1 MRVSKALAATARRA
15 QTVAITVRGKILL
28 AFFAVSTITGCLGA
42 YAVASVGEAG
52 KLVVATYDKPL
63 MSTSYARLALSSFT
77 SGELAMAQR
86 QATTDPDKARKLD
99 ARMDELSHTV
109 SEALAVAEER
119 ASSIRAAAAAHDIAR
134 LIARYNEL
142 RQLLLAHPVG
152 AIQQSKSDA
161 SAAAIIEAFDGL
173 VELTAEDGFK
183 DRARALASIERYR
196 LLTLLATAGAFLL
209 SALIAGFLAHRMVRP
224 IAVASRAARRI
235 AAGELDVMIESNGGD
250 ELGELLSSMA
260 TMRDNI
266 RAMVDREIAARRSA
280 QSRLANALE
289 TCSEGVAFVDGQ
301 GRIIT
306 ANSQM
311 CAFFPDLNCDP
322 SAETS
327 LSEALEE
334 AFGSPAGEI
343 CLPDRRWIR
352 VKRSG
357 ETEDGYVVFAGDI
370 TPLKERET
378 ALLLAKEQAEAAD
391 KAKTS
396 FLATMSH
403 ELRTPLNAVI
413 GFSEIIANELFGPVG
428 TPRYRE
434 FAADVVSSARHLLQM
449 INDILDIVK
458 LQSGKTELVIG
469 VVQVEEVIVESLTII
484 QAQAEKSEIVIR
496 KEIEAGLPPIRADQV
511 RLRQILLNLLSNAL
525 KFTPCGGDVCVSVQ
539 VCGSEMIFAVRDTGI
554 GIALSDIP
562 KALEPF
568 AQIDSS
574 LSRKYDGTGLG
585 LPLTK
590 RFAELHG
597 GHLAIESA
605 PGEGTTVTVTLP
617 LVEGAPAS
625 LARAV

>member
-1 MRVSKALAATARRA
+1 MR
-15 QTVAITVRGKILL
+15 
-28 AFFAVSTITGCLGA
+28 
-42 YAVASVGEAG
+42 
-52 KLVVATYDKPL
+52 
-63 MSTSYARLALSSFT
+63 
-77 SGELAMAQR
+77 
-86 QATTDPDKARKLD
+86 
-99 ARMDELSHTV
+99 
-109 SEALAVAEER
+109 
-119 ASSIRAAAAAHDIAR
+119 
-134 LIARYNEL
+134 
-142 RQLLLAHPVG
+142 
-152 AIQQSKSDA
+152 
-161 SAAAIIEAFDGL
+161 
-173 VELTAEDGFK
+173 LT
-183 DRARALASIERYR
+183 
-196 LLTLLATAGAFLL
+196 
-209 SALIAGFLAHRMVRP
+209 
-224 IAVASRAARRI
+224 
-235 AAGELDVMIESNGGD
+235 
-250 ELGELLSSMA
+250 
-260 TMRDNI
+260 
-266 RAMVDREIAARRSA
+266 
-280 QSRLANALE
+280 
-289 TCSEGVAFVDGQ
+289 
-301 GRIIT
+301 
-306 ANSQM
+306 
-311 CAFFPDLNCDP
+311 
-322 SAETS
+322 
-327 LSEALEE
+327 
-334 AFGSPAGEI
+334 
-343 CLPDRRWIR
+343 DRRWIR

-469 VVQVEEVIVESLTII
+469 VVRVEEVIDESLTII
-484 QAQAEKSEIVIR
+484 QAQAAKSGIVIR

-525 KFTPCGGDVCVSVQ
+525 KFTPSGGDVCVSVQ